1 MWETTQVGEKS
12 EIWTT
17 NSLGKRNSRICSWIK
32 ATMQYSREVAVHFA
46 MATDLE
52 KGTKQTIKSWIEKY
66 REGTWIV
73 NALLGKGN

>member
-1 MWETTQVGEKS
+1 MWETTQVGEKG
-12 EIWTT
+12 EIWTS

-32 ATMQYSREVAVHFA
+32 ATMLYSREVAVHFA
-46 MATDLE
+46 MATDL
-52 KGTKQTIKSWIEKY
+52 KMGTKQTIKSWIEKY